1 MSPPRFIVIYDGVCR
16 LCDGVVKFIL
26 TRDTNGQHFRFCALQ
41 STAAISLLS
50 RHSITK
56 EDALK
61 SFILLDLEAD
71 EGQQVLRRSNAA
83 LAIASA
89 LPHPWK
95 ILGSMGFCIPLFIRD
110 GLYNFIA
117 ENRYILFG
125 KKNEEDNDN
134 ECLMPTKKVLARF
147 LDADEIRESL
157 QKQKKT
163 M

>member
-1 MSPPRFIVIYDGVCR
+1 MPPRYIVIYDGVCR

-26 TRDTNGQHFRFCALQ
+26 TRDHNGENFRFCALQ
-41 STAAISLLS
+41 SSAAIPLLS

-71 EGQQVLRRSNAA
+71 EGKQVLRRSNAA

-89 LPHPWK
+89 LPQPWK
-95 ILGSMGFCIPLFIRD
+95 SIGVMGYCIPNFIRD
-110 GLYNFIA
+110 RLYNFIA

-125 KKNEEDNDN
+125 KKNEED

-163 M
+163 N